1 MEMIEQGRNSKKI
14 RLGLTYGLLLG
25 GFGLI
30 CLTGAWSLNHQE
42 AQLFEPGQTDTGRV
56 LIRILLGLACLA
68 TGAGIYYAWLL
79 RRIRPTAGW
88 PALLVGLPSL
98 LLNLLMLFGPVL
110 NPGPNFQALR
120 HHAPVDPAREEF
132 PVAEDSQPFAP

>member
-1 MEMIEQGRNSKKI
+1 MEMIEQGRDSKKI

-56 LIRILLGLACLA
+56 LIRILL
-68 TGAGIYYAWLL
+68 AWL
-79 RRIRPTAGW
+79 AW
-88 PALLVGLPSL
+88 QQ
-98 LLNLLMLFGPVL
+98 GPVFIMH
-110 NPGPNFQALR
+110 GY
-120 HHAPVDPAREEF
+120 
-132 PVAEDSQPFAP
+132 